1 MVMASPPQTYLGL
14 MSVMAMFLTS
24 QHNSS
29 QIVCRPLPLMTPEV
43 PSPMR
48 DLLELTVIPS
58 EPALSLLVSEP
69 WQKSIWSSVL
79 GHRDRGSTRLVVGAP
94 VILVDG
100 YLAARGSTPRRAASR
115 GGGTLGSSKVKGLG
129 KHNHTGLAITKV
141 RDQLVG
147 GGRIDG
153 GSAATASHGR
163 GKTLGGALDANR
175 NGLGDQRTDGG
186 KKSSVLHP
194 GSRHRT
200 NDRVK

>member
-1 MVMASPPQTYLGL
+1 MVDPDEVGLVDGDGVASPDVLGVDVGDGDVL
-14 MSVMAMFLTS
+14 NDDVLSTADDTK
-24 QHNSS
+24 
-29 QIVCRPLPLMTPEV
+29 
-43 PSPMR
+43 
-48 DLLELTVIPS
+48 
-58 EPALSLLVSEP
+58 ALALDDAGGALADEGLVGVDGDT
-69 WQKSIWSSVL
+69 KRAGIII